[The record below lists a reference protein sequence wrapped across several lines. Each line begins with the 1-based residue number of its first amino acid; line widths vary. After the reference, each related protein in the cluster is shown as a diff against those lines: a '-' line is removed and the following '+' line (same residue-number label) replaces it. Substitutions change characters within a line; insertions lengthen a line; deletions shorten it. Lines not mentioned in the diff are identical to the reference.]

1 LPTNDDNDFFY
12 YSIQIKE
19 LRNESNL
26 IESFELPRILNSL
39 KLLDYLIQTHS
50 LEYIWMKEYFKVK
63 YCIEEIQIL
72 LSKFSCLD
80 D

>member
-1 LPTNDDNDFFY
+1 MMTMDFFY

-39 KLLDYLIQTHS
+39 KPIDYLIQTHS

-63 YCIEEIQIL
+63 
-72 LSKFSCLD
+72 
-80 D
+80 